1 MRRGAVAGVLAGVA
15 SLVAAPALADGP
27 APTVIATTENEFFP
41 KTLTVQPGTEI
52 TWENR
57 GLDHNVK
64 FDDGSFEQPPD
75 PTPFPW
81 QVQHRFEA
89 AGTFRYYC
97 ESHGGPNGQG
107 MSGTIIVEENVQPK
121 LTDMRVK
128 PAKICSR
135 KTRKCRKAKGRIR
148 FTLSE
153 DARVFGGIDPVGA
166 PAGRKGADLEMEGKQ
181 GPNSILVRGRKFK
194 PGRYKVTLAAED
206 TDGNDSDVSTAFF
219 RVKRARR

>member
-1 MRRGAVAGVLAGVA
+1 VLAGVA
-15 SLVAAPALADGP
+15 FLVAAPALADGP
-27 APTVIATTENEFFP
+27 APTVVATTENEFFP
-41 KTLTVQPGTEI
+41 KTLTVLPGTEI

-64 FDDGSFEQPPD
+64 FDDGSFEQPAD

-81 QVQHRFEA
+81 QVKRRFET

-97 ESHGGPNGQG
+97 ESHGGPDGQG

-135 KTRKCRKAKGRIR
+135 KTRKCRKAKAVIR
-148 FTLSE
+148 FRLSE
-153 DARVFGGIDPVGA
+153 PAHVAGFVEPVGKPRRKTA
-166 PAGRKGADLEMEGKQ
+166 LDVDFDGRSGRNTFRLR
-181 GPNSILVRGRKFK
+181 VRKLR
-194 PGRYKVTLAAED
+194 PGRYRIAVSARTSDGVRVT
-206 TDGNDSDVSTAFF
+206 
-219 RVKRARR
+219 ARRGLRVSAR